1 MLFRLIYRYRF
12 RVQTYT
18 SFAAIVCSYSMSLC
32 EYLPRLD
39 SILVKIL
46 LGDDVE
52 PTITEIAFVKRCLV
66 VVTRTTKHTVKLPVE
81 NKDHLKD
88 AKITQILA
96 KGSILLLRISLNRP
110 QDPASFTSLSL
121 SKTQKWSVS
130 DLVRTPKD
138 ANNVNTFLFLC
149 AYCSATVVD
158 SRDNKYADMPLEYWH
173 ELMDFWHC
181 HKPHQKHHENH
192 LKNYGAIVPKDNHVY
207 IGASYLFLKRNSSS
221 CFSCKRNL
229 GELTNDT
236 AKLYKWNLKLQ
247 YGDTTETFPPYAYS
261 YYAILDR
268 INSGALRKLQ
278 VQSDNGSVRIW
289 ILSVG
294 LSVSYDSYV
303 LDKALKILYTDKT
316 DSETEVL
323 DVPLEVYDSLIFVLR
338 ESTSLLPE
346 SEQTVQMDEA
356 FRVGFLAPE
365 MIPS

>member
-1 MLFRLIYRYRF
+1 
-12 RVQTYT
+12 
-18 SFAAIVCSYSMSLC
+18 MSLC

-52 PTITEIAFVKRCLV
+52 PTITEIAFVKTSLV

-81 NKDHLKD
+81 NRDHLKD

-96 KGSILLLRISLNRP
+96 KGSILLLRVSLNRS

-138 ANNVNTFLFLC
+138 ANNINTFLFLC
-149 AYCSATVVD
+149 AYCNATVVD

-207 IGASYLFLKRNSSS
+207 IGASYLFLKRSSS
-221 CFSCKRNL
+221 GCFSCKRNL

-247 YGDTTETFPPYAYS
+247 YGDITESFPPYAYS

-278 VQSDNGSVRIW
+278 VQCDNGAVRLW

-303 LDKALKILYTDKT
+303 LDKALKILYTDKK
-316 DSETEVL
+316 DPETEVL

-356 FRVGFLAPE
+356 FKVGFLAPE